1 MCVKFDRNWRVL
13 PRGDDEPTF
22 YADYPLVGSN
32 TYRFPCVINSHIFLP
47 NEERSS
53 IVLQTVKLSHLNKFL
68 MIKSVSLYSFLLK
81 LAEEKKFDNAGILC
95 LVPSI
100 MDQSGIVCNRQ
111 WYDKNYMEPMVREA
125 FKAPLL
131 RAHDSV

>member
-1 MCVKFDRNWRVL
+1 MCVKFDRNWKVL
-13 PRGDDEPTF
+13 TRGDDEPTF

-32 TYRFPCVINSHIFLP
+32 QFRFPCVINSHIFLP

-53 IVLQTVKLSHLNKFL
+53 IVLQDAKLSHLNKFL
-68 MIKSVSLYSFLLK
+68 MVKSIQLYSFILK

-100 MDQSGIVCNRQ
+100 MEVSGIVCSKP
-111 WYDKNYMEPMVREA
+111 WFYK
-125 FKAPLL
+125 
-131 RAHDSV
+131 